1 MGRKVIRVL
10 GNIKGLDSKKLEIW
24 AFKSVRFEGQERR
37 EGAEK

>member
-10 GNIKGLDSKKLEIW
+10 GNLDSKKLEIW
-24 AFKSVRFEGQERR
+24 AFKLAKFEGQERR